1 MCSTSTKISL
11 ISSFNDV
18 AGKNMTINDIN
29 VTNAILPIYHDLCNT
44 HDWLTIFS
52 TQERLVNVT
61 QNENGIF
68 WLELTPQTAT
78 ILITQDNTLMTVQ
91 AVNVETYALRSDIWG
106 YFGSLYKVPQRSVQT
121 ENTSAYY
128 SGQSRIQI
136 FFPKEE
142 IVQRQILLTSIPSAF
157 ADWGGWFSVVWSLFY
172 ILFGSPRL
180 DPFGLVALLFMTN
193 KAKRKIL
200 KAYGPLPQ
208 QPIRPDGPDDPFQ
221 HRMSTTS
228 TATSISSFASDPT
241 LYNKMSPT
249 YSISSS
255 QFSPTS
261 PGDYSKI
268 SVQQHSHYHTQ
279 PMMGQR
285 FRRLERRLSEFYL
298 NMRTDDLQDKEEG
311 EKRGWFWR
319 GRRSLSSVE
328 SDKNGDEYFGADL
341 GGDPYHDQIPL
352 RGYDPRTMAR
362 EK

>member
-1 MCSTSTKISL
+1 
-11 ISSFNDV
+11 
-18 AGKNMTINDIN
+18 
-29 VTNAILPIYHDLCNT
+29 
-44 HDWLTIFS
+44 
-52 TQERLVNVT
+52 
-61 QNENGIF
+61 
-68 WLELTPQTAT
+68 
-78 ILITQDNTLMTVQ
+78 
-91 AVNVETYALRSDIWG
+91 
-106 YFGSLYKVPQRSVQT
+106 
-121 ENTSAYY
+121 
-128 SGQSRIQI
+128 
-136 FFPKEE
+136 
-142 IVQRQILLTSIPSAF
+142 
-157 ADWGGWFSVVWSLFY
+157 
-172 ILFGSPRL
+172 
-180 DPFGLVALLFMTN
+180 
-193 KAKRKIL
+193 
-200 KAYGPLPQ
+200 
-208 QPIRPDGPDDPFQ
+208 
-221 HRMSTTS
+221 
-228 TATSISSFASDPT
+228 
-241 LYNKMSPT
+241 MSPT

-298 NMRTDDLQDKEEG
+298 NIRTDDLQDKEEG